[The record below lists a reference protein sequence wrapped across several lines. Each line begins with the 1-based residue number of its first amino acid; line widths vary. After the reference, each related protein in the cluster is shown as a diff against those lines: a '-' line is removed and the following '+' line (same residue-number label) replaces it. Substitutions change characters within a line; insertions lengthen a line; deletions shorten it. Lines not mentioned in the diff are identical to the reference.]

1 MQPKPKR
8 DHSVTHSVCFKE
20 INLSFKFAKSA
31 IPVRMCFAVYMS
43 VCVCAV
49 CVFHLKDACS
59 SGNTFQYAGL
69 VTVLEEDGSV
79 VINVLHLDEHGS
91 RACPSAA
98 SRTVVY
104 VQKQTRL
111 HQFQG

>member
-1 MQPKPKR
+1 M
-8 DHSVTHSVCFKE
+8 CFKE
-20 INLSFKFAKSA
+20 INLSFKFANSA
-31 IPVRMCFAVYMS
+31 ISVRMCFAVYMN
-43 VCVCAV
+43 VCLCVGVCI
-49 CVFHLKDACS
+49 FHLKDACS